1 MCGIAGEIGLS
12 RDYRVNGQVID
23 QMTDA
28 LQHRGPDDRGTLIKD
43 YVGLGHRRLSIID
56 LSAAGHQPMPN
67 EDKSIWIV
75 FNGEIYNHN
84 DYAGKLKAKGHQF
97 NSASDTE
104 VIIHAYEEWG
114 IEGCIE
120 RLNGMFAFC
129 LYDSNKGKTYL
140 VRDRLGI
147 KPLYYSQQNQ
157 SILFGSELKA
167 IVANPAFDPDINIE
181 SLSHYLTT
189 FYTAAP
195 DSILNGVSVLEPGH
209 YIEIEGVNIKTKC
222 FWDIQL
228 TNQYIDWSEKQILE
242 KFDHLLEESVKL
254 NMVSDVPVGHLL
266 SSGVDSNAILYYMSQ
281 MAENIHTFTVDS
293 SVESFSEG
301 NVANTMAKHFGTHHH
316 NYVIQP
322 EDVLTDMDMMIWSQD
337 QLSGNSACIG
347 THFMFKSLNEH
358 GIKVGL
364 MGSGPDEM
372 FGGYETYMADRYASK
387 LRSPILKPF
396 LKTLEFGMKFKKAS
410 FEFVSTDYKIRKLL
424 EGLHFSPEKSHYWW
438 RSILVDEEK
447 SNLFRSG
454 IVDKVP
460 LDSFSAYERH
470 YNKYSDKEASF
481 LDRSLYADAKMFL
494 CNNSFMLCDGA
505 SMGNSVEARPSIVN
519 HDFVEFAFQ
528 LPENMK
534 ISQDNTLKYIMRKS
548 MKNRLPDNFLAL
560 PKRGMN
566 LPISFWIEKEMKDFV
581 FDTLS
586 ASRTAKIGLFDQSYI
601 DKLLKDHISHKRNN
615 MYKIWNLVCF
625 YKWHEL
631 LIEKKGFDLA
641 N

>member
-254 NMVSDVPVGHLL
+254 NMV
-266 SSGVDSNAILYYMSQ
+266 
-281 MAENIHTFTVDS
+281 
-293 SVESFSEG
+293 
-301 NVANTMAKHFGTHHH
+301 
-316 NYVIQP
+316 
-322 EDVLTDMDMMIWSQD
+322 
-337 QLSGNSACIG
+337 
-347 THFMFKSLNEH
+347 
-358 GIKVGL
+358 
-364 MGSGPDEM
+364 
-372 FGGYETYMADRYASK
+372 
-387 LRSPILKPF
+387 
-396 LKTLEFGMKFKKAS
+396 
-410 FEFVSTDYKIRKLL
+410 
-424 EGLHFSPEKSHYWW
+424 
-438 RSILVDEEK
+438 
-447 SNLFRSG
+447 
-454 IVDKVP
+454 
-460 LDSFSAYERH
+460 
-470 YNKYSDKEASF
+470 
-481 LDRSLYADAKMFL
+481 
-494 CNNSFMLCDGA
+494 
-505 SMGNSVEARPSIVN
+505 
-519 HDFVEFAFQ
+519 
-528 LPENMK
+528 
-534 ISQDNTLKYIMRKS
+534 
-548 MKNRLPDNFLAL
+548 
-560 PKRGMN
+560 
-566 LPISFWIEKEMKDFV
+566 
-581 FDTLS
+581 
-586 ASRTAKIGLFDQSYI
+586 
-601 DKLLKDHISHKRNN
+601 
-615 MYKIWNLVCF
+615 
-625 YKWHEL
+625 
-631 LIEKKGFDLA
+631 
-641 N
+641 